1 MKIEIELNEFTKS
14 VGTYI
19 DPMLNIGY
27 IRSDERTKIQVV
39 YFNDIE
45 EITELYDRYKY
56 DIQNDWDTEETPT
69 LEEFL
74 HSEHIYILLGCYNG
88 EGHEVLYS

>member
-19 DPMLNIGY
+19 NPMLNIGY

-39 YFNDIE
+39 YFND
-45 EITELYDRYKY
+45 L
-56 DIQNDWDTEETPT
+56 
-69 LEEFL
+69 
-74 HSEHIYILLGCYNG
+74 
-88 EGHEVLYS
+88 